1 MLSPAFS
8 LAMTADSEIWICS
21 RCNTSVDV
29 SALGIFAE
37 AVCPQCGHKG
47 RVHTHIDHFA
57 VEGVLGIGGMSV
69 VFRARDTV
77 LGRSAAI
84 KVLNDAYR
92 DRPERIAR
100 FEKECALMAK
110 VRHEHVVSVYTA
122 GWCRGRFYIAMEL
135 VEGKNL
141 EGLVSPKHPMEQR
154 QALEIVRQAAEG
166 LRAAYEAG
174 MLHRDMKPGNI
185 IISPDGNAK
194 VLDFGLS
201 QENNNFEEEGVVW
214 ATPFYAAPETLERAP
229 EDVRT
234 DIYALGMTLRHLLT
248 GVNKFP
254 TPFHLLPPILEC
266 KRKLPPLSTVCP
278 DVEESLCD
286 LADHM
291 TAYAPADRPAGY
303 EDLLQEIAEVQTR
316 LQSASL
322 RRAAGN
328 AERRETRDRARKVGT
343 LVAGALAAVLVACWS
358 SAHLRRV
365 EQEGKVQ
372 VASDDAFLP
381 SGFSALT
388 SAWETMRK
396 GQADE
401 ALAAWD
407 RLADTVGVDATVRAY
422 AALQAAALRVVCRK
436 GEDVA
441 NALGRFDKLM
451 SVVQEP
457 PAMFRDACM
466 DLKRV
471 AHALRSPSS
480 QQFPVVQNPSV
491 LAAGCCLYHYGL
503 YPDNW
508 RVPAVLRAFR
518 DAAGGF
524 SSFLTDEE
532 QGKSEPVVAVDGF
545 PKGVSLENA
554 AEKADEALRKNDTES
569 ALCILTALANCETA
583 DPVDAAYAAL
593 RGAALCVLLHPEQKT
608 APEPLLK
615 RLGVWVPKL
624 GQSRSAHRDW
634 ATPLEQAY
642 DAVAKAERS
651 DSRPSLEAP
660 ELRASAWLLFAHA
673 MASRGTTNP
682 KFNGE
687 IKALLASPQSGFSAC
702 SDKIT
707 GIDTAVERLAMRT
720 KLDLAYVAM
729 QQGEYDRAAD
739 MLAKYM
745 KLPAKYRVDEEE
757 CRVYQEIGRVASAMR
772 DLLKR
777 RCGISFREGMSPDA
791 WRELASSSG
800 IKDPSFAAEVYTI
813 SLLVWC
819 RRPEAF
825 RANPYASDPS
835 STSDFATLITNWQHR
850 LKE

>member
-1 MLSPAFS
+1 
-8 LAMTADSEIWICS
+8 MTADSEIWICS

-291 TAYAPADRPAGY
+291 TAYASADRPAG
-303 EDLLQEIAEVQTR
+303 
-316 LQSASL
+316 
-322 RRAAGN
+322 
-328 AERRETRDRARKVGT
+328 
-343 LVAGALAAVLVACWS
+343 
-358 SAHLRRV
+358 
-365 EQEGKVQ
+365 
-372 VASDDAFLP
+372 
-381 SGFSALT
+381 
-388 SAWETMRK
+388 
-396 GQADE
+396 
-401 ALAAWD
+401 
-407 RLADTVGVDATVRAY
+407 
-422 AALQAAALRVVCRK
+422 
-436 GEDVA
+436 
-441 NALGRFDKLM
+441 
-451 SVVQEP
+451 
-457 PAMFRDACM
+457 
-466 DLKRV
+466 
-471 AHALRSPSS
+471 
-480 QQFPVVQNPSV
+480 
-491 LAAGCCLYHYGL
+491 
-503 YPDNW
+503 
-508 RVPAVLRAFR
+508 
-518 DAAGGF
+518 
-524 SSFLTDEE
+524 
-532 QGKSEPVVAVDGF
+532 
-545 PKGVSLENA
+545 
-554 AEKADEALRKNDTES
+554 
-569 ALCILTALANCETA
+569 
-583 DPVDAAYAAL
+583 
-593 RGAALCVLLHPEQKT
+593 
-608 APEPLLK
+608 
-615 RLGVWVPKL
+615 
-624 GQSRSAHRDW
+624 
-634 ATPLEQAY
+634 
-642 DAVAKAERS
+642 
-651 DSRPSLEAP
+651 
-660 ELRASAWLLFAHA
+660 
-673 MASRGTTNP
+673 
-682 KFNGE
+682 
-687 IKALLASPQSGFSAC
+687 
-702 SDKIT
+702 
-707 GIDTAVERLAMRT
+707 
-720 KLDLAYVAM
+720 
-729 QQGEYDRAAD
+729 
-739 MLAKYM
+739 
-745 KLPAKYRVDEEE
+745 
-757 CRVYQEIGRVASAMR
+757 
-772 DLLKR
+772 
-777 RCGISFREGMSPDA
+777 
-791 WRELASSSG
+791 
-800 IKDPSFAAEVYTI
+800 
-813 SLLVWC
+813 
-819 RRPEAF
+819 
-825 RANPYASDPS
+825 
-835 STSDFATLITNWQHR
+835 
-850 LKE
+850 